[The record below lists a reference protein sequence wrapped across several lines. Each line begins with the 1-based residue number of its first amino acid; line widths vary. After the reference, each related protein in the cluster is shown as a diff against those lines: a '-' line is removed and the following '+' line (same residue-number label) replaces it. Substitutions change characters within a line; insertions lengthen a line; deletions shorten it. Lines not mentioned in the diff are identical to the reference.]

1 MSSSD
6 MRVDAVRYN
15 GVDNN
20 NSVRY
25 VKNKNG
31 FKKIHSIHNTGEYI
45 AYMPSCGIGN
55 LLNGKG
61 NQNTNAASYT

>member
-20 NSVRY
+20 NTVKY

-31 FKKIHSIHNTGEYI
+31 LKKINSIHTSEHV
-45 AYMPSCGIGN
+45 AYMPPGGIGS